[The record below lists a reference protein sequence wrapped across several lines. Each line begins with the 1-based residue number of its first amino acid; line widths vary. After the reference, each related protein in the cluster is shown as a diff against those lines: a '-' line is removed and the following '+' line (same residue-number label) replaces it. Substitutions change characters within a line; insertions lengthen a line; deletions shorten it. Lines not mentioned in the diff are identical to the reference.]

1 MTNWQECY
9 KERLKDK
16 SIKELQDI
24 VKEKENEIKRL
35 DKRTYNG
42 KMRKIFIYAEILT
55 TNELIDK
62 LIKER
67 KKGFSAFYPAFG
79 NKNSNI
85 RYYIHFENGT
95 KKELKPLEK
104 DIYYYNENRQK
115 IYVQIKGGMWHEN
128 YTELGT
134 SKKEI

>member
-55 TNELIDK
+55 TNELIWK
-62 LIKER
+62 QK
-67 KKGFSAFYPAFG
+67 
-79 NKNSNI
+79 
-85 RYYIHFENGT
+85 T
-95 KKELKPLEK
+95 K
-104 DIYYYNENRQK
+104 
-115 IYVQIKGGMWHEN
+115 H
-128 YTELGT
+128 
-134 SKKEI
+134 